1 MTSLR
6 RRGDALELRLVNESG
21 EGKRAV
27 IRGSFTSTATVDLL
41 GRPQG
46 DERTCSGVVERL
58 LGPWEIATIQLR

>member
-6 RRGDALELRLVNESG
+6 RRDDALEIRLVNESG

-27 IRGSFTSTATVDLL
+27 LRGSFTSTATVDLL

-46 DERTCSGVVERL
+46 EEQKCNGVVERL
-58 LGPWEIATIQLR
+58 LGPWEIATLQLR